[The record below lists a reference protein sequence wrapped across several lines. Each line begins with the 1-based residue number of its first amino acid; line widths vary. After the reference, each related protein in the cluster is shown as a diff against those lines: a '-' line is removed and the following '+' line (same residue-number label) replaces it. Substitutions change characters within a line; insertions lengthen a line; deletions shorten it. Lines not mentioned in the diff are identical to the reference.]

1 MFICML
7 SIISGK
13 FESRKFLVFQ
23 HLSSIVQIFHTQLKL
38 SVEKIL
44 NNLQSCS
51 FWLYKSN
58 RQHRNSTSIVPNWNS
73 WPSGIFLFP
82 FIWHTRNQFVW
93 RMKNEQICDVS
104 VMCMSCHHVRSHVD
118 VMSVLFVCDA
128 IMLCCISVYCH
139 HIMLHLG
146 WFRNFWE
153 PLLKYE
159 NVVFNGE
166 QKICVRIR

>member
-13 FESRKFLVFQ
+13 FESRKFLDFQ
-23 HLSSIVQIFHTQLKL
+23 HLSSIVQIFHTPLNL

-58 RQHRNSTSIVPNWNS
+58 RRHRNSTSIVPNWNS

-104 VMCMSCHHVRSHVD
+104 VMCMWCHHVMLHLSVI
-118 VMSVLFVCDA
+118 SVLCVCYVASRCD
-128 IMLCCISVYCH
+128 ISVMCMLCCISVWYQCYVYV
-139 HIMLHLG
+139 M
-146 WFRNFWE
+146 
-153 PLLKYE
+153 PS
-159 NVVFNGE
+159 
-166 QKICVRIR
+166 C